1 MKQEYVAMEPT
12 VLLVIS
18 TIPFKGL
25 SSVEQIPVQILRREI
40 QYACEIIIAKS

>member
-1 MKQEYVAMEPT
+1 MQEYIAMEPK

-25 SSVEQIPVQILRREI
+25 SSVEQISVQILLIFKWE
-40 QYACEIIIAKS
+40 YTVTYEM